1 MSHKIEKRY
10 KVLSARSS
18 EDITNEINY
27 FCKGKNVESVTTTAC
42 SHNLQ
47 GSGIRSSNYALVFIA
62 TITYEFDLTEE
73 KIQNEIMKFIQNK
86 VKYPTQ
92 TAIDLVTNSEEF
104 KKFYDET
111 VAKYE
116 KEDK

>member
-10 KVLSARSS
+10 KVLNARSS

-27 FCKGKNVESVTTTAC
+27 FCKGKKVESVTTTAC

-47 GSGIRSSNYALVFIA
+47 GTGIRSADYALVFIA
-62 TITYEFDLTEE
+62 TITYEFDVTEE
-73 KIQNEIMKFIQNK
+73 KIQNEIMKFIKSK
-86 VKYPTQ
+86 VEFPTQ
-92 TAIDLVTNSEEF
+92 TAIDAITNSDEF

-116 KEDK
+116 KEG